1 MFKLTADAATQ
12 IRRSAADTGTENL
25 ALRIAAKRRPDGGIE
40 YGMGFDAERA
50 NDIQLLSEGVTLL
63 ISHLS
68 KELLMGT
75 VMDFVELTP
84 GEFQFIFINPND
96 ADGAP
101 AAREAGSGAQGA
113 GGAKT

>member
-1 MFKLTADAATQ
+1 MFKLTADAAKQ

-40 YGMGFDAERA
+40 YGMGFDVERA
-50 NDIQLLSEGVTLL
+50 NDIQLLSEGITLL

-68 KELLMGT
+68 KDLLQGT
-75 VMDFVELTP
+75 ALDFVELNP
-84 GEFQFIFINPND
+84 GEFEFIFINPND

-101 AAREAGSGAQGA
+101 AAGGAEGSAGWA
-113 GGAKT
+113 GGGQT